1 MNYNQHGKREKTM
14 KSRQHH
20 QENFTLI
27 ELLIVIAIIAI
38 LAGMLLPA
46 LNKAKRQAQAV
57 SCASNLKHLG
67 QCFTGYAGDNQD
79 HFPPGRQ
86 ERSSADELWNT
97 TNGPITW
104 MVALHSYAGI
114 KNNQYGLCRYPV
126 NSIYICPGMIIHDN
140 QGYQAYGYNQFLFG
154 IKTDISGA
162 TTTSIGNY
170 QIPKS
175 SRIKSPSQSL
185 VLTDSRY
192 SHDVEADRKKGW
204 YLITNPTRQVCYRH
218 SRQTRSLYTDGHV
231 QADTPQTLNLEY
243 YWLSYFPWNYKN
255 TATSKATGAAL
266 GIYQH
271 GYAPY

>member
-1 MNYNQHGKREKTM
+1 MQRR
-14 KSRQHH
+14 S
-20 QENFTLI
+20 FTLI

-114 KNNQYGLCRYPV
+114 KNNQYGLCLYPV
-126 NSIYICPGMIIHDN
+126 NSIYICPGMIIRDN
-140 QGYQAYGYNQFLFG
+140 LGYQAYGYNQFLFG

-204 YLITNPTRQVCYRH
+204 YLIMNPTGQVCYRH

>member
-27 ELLIVIAIIAI
+27 ELLIVIAIITI

-57 SCASNLKHLG
+57 SCASNLKQLG

-114 KNNQYGLCRYPV
+114 KNNQYGLCLYPV
-126 NSIYICPGMIIHDN
+126 NSIYICPGMTICD
-140 QGYQAYGYNQFLFG
+140 
-154 IKTDISGA
+154 TRRMVTISSFSA
-162 TTTSIGNY
+162 
-170 QIPKS
+170 KK
-175 SRIKSPSQSL
+175 RISAAQ
-185 VLTDSRY
+185 
-192 SHDVEADRKKGW
+192 
-204 YLITNPTRQVCYRH
+204 
-218 SRQTRSLYTDGHV
+218 
-231 QADTPQTLNLEY
+231 PQ
-243 YWLSYFPWNYKN
+243 P
-255 TATSKATGAAL
+255 
-266 GIYQH
+266 
-271 GYAPY
+271 P

>member
-27 ELLIVIAIIAI
+27 ELLIVIAIITI

-126 NSIYICPGMIIHDN
+126 NSIYICPGMIIRDN

-170 QIPKS
+170 QIPIS
-175 SRIKSPSQSL
+175 SRLKSPSQSL

-255 TATSKATGAAL
+255 TATSKATGTAL